1 MKVTWSARARTRLA
15 DFHPARCFTWY
26 SSHGHDQS
34 GLTAGFSKR
43 LRVRRTSESSTAI
56 DLLMVQNEPILA
68 ELNHKRNNN
77 DLTVSAVM
85 ARDDM
90 PAEQALIRRGSAHA
104 NSKERTARP
113 GLAFRAAG
121 RPGDCDGDF
130 LSAL

>member
-56 DLLMVQNEPILA
+56 DLLMLQNEPILA

-77 DLTVSAVM
+77 DLDSQ
-85 ARDDM
+85 RSNGKG
-90 PAEQALIRRGSAHA
+90 RHA
-104 NSKERTARP
+104 CGTGVDPERECACE
-113 GLAFRAAG
+113 F
-121 RPGDCDGDF
+121 
-130 LSAL
+130 